1 MDAHVEMTSL
11 KAPLK
16 DSPGPPSKLL
26 WAAEL
31 PRAAWAVT
39 SLFGARRMLDDVP
52 RGDGRP
58 VLLLPGLFN
67 SDRSNFV
74 MRRYL
79 NRLGYRA
86 EGWGLGRNLG
96 ARAVGAEGEKLFERI
111 REIHART
118 GKPVTL
124 IGISLGG
131 IMARFAAHRLPGLV
145 REVITVSAPFAG
157 PPRATNVWFMFELLT
172 GDRVDSE
179 RVTAQAAEVIKPL
192 PVPSTAIWSRSDG
205 LVNGMICHVE
215 GDPQCRNIEIRS
227 SHLGVQLRPEVLR
240 LIADTLG
247 GEALAKPR
255 ASVRNSR

>member
-1 MDAHVEMTSL
+1 MSELEVIA
-11 KAPLK
+11 
-16 DSPGPPSKLL
+16 GPPSKLL
-26 WAAEL
+26 WAAEV
-31 PRAAWAVT
+31 PRAAWAVI
-39 SLFGARRMLDDVP
+39 SLLRSRRMLDDVP

-86 EGWGLGRNLG
+86 ERWGLGRNIG
-96 ARAVGAEGEKLFERI
+96 SRAVGAEGEKLLDRI
-111 REIHART
+111 RALHAET
-118 GKPVTL
+118 GEPVTL

-131 IMARFAAHRLPGLV
+131 VMSRFAAHRLPGLV

-157 PPRATNVWFMFELLT
+157 SPRATNVWLAFELLT
-172 GDRVDSE
+172 GDRVDSD
-179 RVTAQAAEVIKPL
+179 RVTKQAAEVVKPL

-205 LVNGMICHVE
+205 LVNGMICHIDN
-215 GDPQCRNIEIRS
+215 DPRCRNVEIRA

-240 LIADTLG
+240 VIADVLG
-247 GEALAKPR
+247 GVK
-255 ASVRNSR
+255 